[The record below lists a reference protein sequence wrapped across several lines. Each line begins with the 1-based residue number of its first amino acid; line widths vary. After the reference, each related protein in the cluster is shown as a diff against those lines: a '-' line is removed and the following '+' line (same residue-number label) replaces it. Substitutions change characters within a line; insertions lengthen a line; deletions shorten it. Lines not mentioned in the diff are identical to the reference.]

1 MGFEHQTVLLKE
13 AVDALQV
20 MPAGIYVD
28 ATFGRGGHSRALLAQ
43 LGPDGRLLAIDRD
56 PEAVAVGNA
65 LAASDPRFAIAHGDF
80 AALAALVDARGW
92 RGRVNGLLLDLGVSS
107 PQLDDPARGFSFMRE
122 GPLDMRMNP
131 QEGQPASA
139 FLATASVEELQKVFS
154 ELGEERFSR
163 RIAQAIVRA
172 RAERPLTTTLEL
184 AELVAASVPTR
195 EAGKNPA
202 TRVFQ
207 ALRIHVNRELEQLV
221 DALTQA
227 IGLLAPQGRLAV
239 ISFHS
244 LEDRIVKRFMQ
255 HHARGPQLPRGMP
268 LPAHL
273 PPPKLEIIGKAVRAS
288 DAEVDT
294 NPRARSAMLRV
305 AAMTGLQTEG
315 GVHA

>member
-1 MGFEHQTVLLKE
+1 VGFEHQTVLLTE
-13 AVDALQV
+13 AVNALQV
-20 MPAGIYVD
+20 VPTGIYVD
-28 ATFGRGGHSRALLAQ
+28 ATFGRGGHSREILRR
-43 LGPDGRLLAIDRD
+43 LGPEGRLLAIDRD
-56 PEAVAVGNA
+56 P
-65 LAASDPRFAIAHGDF
+65 DAIAAG
-80 AALAALVDARGW
+80 AALAAADTRFALVQGNFSALASVIDARNW

-107 PQLDDPARGFSFMRE
+107 PQLDDPARGFSFMRD

-131 QEGQPASA
+131 HEGIDAA
-139 FLATASVEELQKVFS
+139 TYLAKAGAEELQTVFS

-172 RAERPLTTTLEL
+172 RDAHPLTTTREL

-195 EAGKNPA
+195 EPGKHPA

-207 ALRIHVNRELEQLV
+207 ALRIHINRELEQLV

-227 IGLLAPQGRLAV
+227 LDLLAPNGRLVV

-255 HHARGPQLPRGMP
+255 HHASGPQLPRGMP
-268 LPAHL
+268 LPADM
-273 PPPKLEIIGKAVRAS
+273 PVPKLALVGKAVRAS
-288 DAEVDT
+288 DVEVAA

-305 AAMTGLQTEG
+305 AERQAVAHG
-315 GVHA
+315 

>member
-1 MGFEHQTVLLKE
+1 MGFEHQTVLLTE
-13 AVDALQV
+13 AVNALQV
-20 MPAGIYVD
+20 VPTGIYVD
-28 ATFGRGGHSRALLAQ
+28 ATFGRGGHSREILRR
-43 LGPDGRLLAIDRD
+43 LGPEGRLLAIDRD
-56 PEAVAVGNA
+56 P
-65 LAASDPRFAIAHGDF
+65 DAIAAG
-80 AALAALVDARGW
+80 AALAAADTRFALVQGNFSALASVIDARNW

-107 PQLDDPARGFSFMRE
+107 PQLDDPARGFSFMRD

-131 QEGQPASA
+131 HEGMDAA
-139 FLATASVEELQKVFS
+139 TYLAKAGAEELQTVFS

-172 RAERPLTTTLEL
+172 RDAHPLTTTREL

-195 EAGKNPA
+195 EPGKHPA

-207 ALRIHVNRELEQLV
+207 ALRIHINRELEQLV

-227 IGLLAPQGRLAV
+227 LDLLAPNGRLVV

-255 HHARGPQLPRGMP
+255 YHASGPQLPRGMP
-268 LPAHL
+268 LPADM
-273 PPPKLEIIGKAVRAS
+273 PVPKLALVGKAVRAS
-288 DAEVDT
+288 DVEVAA

-305 AAMTGLQTEG
+305 AERQAVAHG
-315 GVHA
+315 